1 MFARKI
7 RTLLVLLVFA
17 AIPISHSLAQR
28 SPEAS
33 APERNVSRRVAA
45 VERPILPAGTVITTF
60 LTNSLTSRHNQ
71 VGEHVTA
78 RIAHPVV
85 DAGGE
90 VVIPADAI
98 VLGVISDIA
107 SKDDDRIVLTFYSV
121 AFGANTYP
129 MQARGISL
137 PTRKQRRGN
146 TAGDAAKVGA
156 GGLVGGIAGRLI
168 GGNKKGTII
177 GAVSGVAAGV
187 GVAAATRNE
196 DIVVDAGAP
205 VLLMLIA
212 PLVL

>member
-17 AIPISHSLAQR
+17 AIPVSHSLAQQ

-45 VERPILPAGTVITTF
+45 VEPPILPAGTVITTF
-60 LTNSLTSRHNQ
+60 LTNTLTSRHNQ
-71 VGEHVTA
+71 VGEHLIA

-98 VLGVISDIA
+98 VLGVITDIA
-107 SKDDDRIVLTFYSV
+107 SKDDGRIVLTFYSV
-121 AFGANTYP
+121 AFGGNTYP
-129 MQARGISL
+129 MQARVISL

-156 GGLVGGIAGRLI
+156 GGLLGGIAGRLI

-177 GAVSGVAAGV
+177 GAVSGVAAGA
-187 GVAAATRNE
+187 GVAVATRNE

-212 PLVL
+212 PLML

>member
-17 AIPISHSLAQR
+17 AIPVSNSLAQR
-28 SPEAS
+28 GPEAS
-33 APERNVSRRVAA
+33 APERNVSRRVPA
-45 VERPILPAGTVITTF
+45 PSILPAGTVITTF
-60 LTNSLTSRHNQ
+60 LANNLTSRHNQ

-90 VVIPADAI
+90 VVIPANAI
-98 VLGVISDIA
+98 VLGVITDIA
-107 SKDDDRIVLTFYSV
+107 SKDDGRIVLTFYSV

-129 MQARGISL
+129 MQARVISL

-156 GGLVGGIAGRLI
+156 GGLLGGIAGRLI

-177 GAVSGVAAGV
+177 GAVSGVAAGA
-187 GVAAATRNE
+187 GVAVASRNE
-196 DIVVDAGAP
+196 DIVVDAGAHI
-205 VLLMLIA
+205 LLMLIA